1 MWTID
6 SDDATFHFCE
16 IWDEHDEDGWT
27 RNDVTIVDYYSKVH
41 NKRTRTYTVP
51 CL

>member
-16 IWDEHDEDGWT
+16 IRDEHENDDDWT
-27 RNDVTIVDYYSKVH
+27 SDVTITITEMRSRRDVLSYVSAQ
-41 NKRTRTYTVP
+41 
-51 CL
+51 